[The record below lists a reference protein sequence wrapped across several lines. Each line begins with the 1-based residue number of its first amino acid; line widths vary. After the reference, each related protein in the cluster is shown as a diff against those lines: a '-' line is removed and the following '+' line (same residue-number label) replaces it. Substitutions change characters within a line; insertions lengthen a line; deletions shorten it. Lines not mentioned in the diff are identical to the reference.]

1 MNEFDELRWVHNIQK
16 LLLERLIEKTDEHIR
31 SHIKE
36 IRRWYGC
43 NAEAAFEWWEDQ
55 LLAVPPNDRRETW

>member
-16 LLLERLIEKTDEHIR
+16 LLLERYIEKTDEQIR
-31 SHIKE
+31 KHVKQLC
-36 IRRWYGC
+36 RRFAC
-43 NAEAAFEWWEDQ
+43 CTEAAFEWWEDQ